1 MLRRI
6 FVKYYVETKHCKMG
20 AKSMEISS
28 VMFIHYLRSSRMSTR
43 TFHIW
48 VKFGIEHLH
57 LMPLSFSELR
67 ETPCS
72 DSRISIKYL
81 NEFLCVLWKC
91 IARYEWNSL

>member
-1 MLRRI
+1 
-6 FVKYYVETKHCKMG
+6 
-20 AKSMEISS
+20 
-28 VMFIHYLRSSRMSTR
+28 MSTR

-91 IARYEWNSL
+91 IARYE